1 MEVKVFSTS
10 WYSASL
16 ISFNE
21 RNCFNIDSCILYLN
35 NFALFIFPLYSFSST
50 FIKKSCSSCRV
61 TASLVFHHLFRPGSF
76 PGSIIIKNSIFA
88 TKIPLSDHSQIFI
101 AHAFA
106 SISFWYHFHFASR
119 CRKAIM
125 QAVLAYLLYSSSVS
139 FVLQDKYEIFKVQ
152 RLLFSYQFT
161 KGSSSDKNY
170 AILNFSILVIN
181 FVSSLRLNVSSTQ

>member
-1 MEVKVFSTS
+1 MYCSFSLP
-10 WYSASL
+10 Y
-16 ISFNE
+16 
-21 RNCFNIDSCILYLN
+21 
-35 NFALFIFPLYSFSST
+35 LFIDNPAG
-50 FIKKSCSSCRV
+50 SCRV
-61 TASLVFHHLFRPGSF
+61 TASLVFHHLLRPGSF
-76 PGSIIIKNSIFA
+76 PGSIINKNSIFA

-125 QAVLAYLLYSSSVS
+125 QTVLAYLLYSSSVS

-152 RLLFSYQFT
+152 WLLFLYQFT
-161 KGSSSDKNY
+161 KGSRSDKNY